1 VSAQIRAVLFDCDG
15 VLQRPANDWA
25 GEVGQLTGLEG
36 DRLDAFL
43 GDLSTAEQPVLDGS
57 EPFAGPLARVTASW
71 GLPVRAEDLL
81 DVWQHLAV
89 DAGMLDAVRDLRA
102 RGVRCA
108 IATNQHRE
116 RAVYMR
122 RELGYERLFDPMV
135 VSGEIGVAKPD
146 PAYFRHAVE
155 LLGLPAAQVLFVDD
169 VQANVDSARTVGL
182 AAHLFAKDSGR
193 PELERILALHDLA
206 EPLAA

>member
-1 VSAQIRAVLFDCDG
+1 MSD
-15 VLQRPANDWA
+15 
-25 GEVGQLTGLEG
+25 
-36 DRLDAFL
+36 
-43 GDLSTAEQPVLDGS
+43 AEQPVLDGS
-57 EPFAGPLARVTASW
+57 RPFAGPLADVVTSW

-89 DAGMLDAVRDLRA
+89 DEGMLDAVRDLRA
-102 RGVRCA
+102 RGTRCA

-135 VSGEIGVAKPD
+135 ISGEIGVAKPD
-146 PAYFRHAVE
+146 PAYFHHAVQR
-155 LLGLPAAQVLFVDD
+155 LALPAAQVLFVDD
-169 VQANVDSARTVGL
+169 VQANVDSALTVGL
-182 AAHLFAKDSGR
+182 AAHLFAKDGGR